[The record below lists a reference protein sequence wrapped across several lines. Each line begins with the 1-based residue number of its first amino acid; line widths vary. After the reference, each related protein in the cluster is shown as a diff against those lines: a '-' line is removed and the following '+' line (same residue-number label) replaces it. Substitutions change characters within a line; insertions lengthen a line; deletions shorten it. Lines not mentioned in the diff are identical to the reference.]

1 MGLRN
6 WPSKNPAFLA
16 LKLNCI
22 LDDLDISPDYLRQ
35 ADILRFVLCRF

>member
-16 LKLNCI
+16 LKLNHI
-22 LDDLDISPDYLRQ
+22 LGDLDISPDYLRQ
-35 ADILRFVLCRF
+35 TDILRFVFCLF